1 MALFS
6 CCCYLQTVI
15 KVIIVIIIFV
25 FILSKSAL
33 VDGPVCHS
41 VQSMALVSFE
51 GGWQNA
57 WRLVEDIYEQFTVK
71 RFVHFKQLHSVTC
84 GTGIVSAQHH
94 SYHTHFSWSAVRA
107 RHALVAEVGLSAVRP
122 VTVCVEVV
130 RARPWR
136 EFQNVHALSLNSC
149 AQFAHSLRT
158 VNEVTRKCYYKCR
171 RDKWWHLG
179 NFFWTFQISRHDIAR
194 TISPDPH
201 SHAHCHEF
209 FPHCHEPFIAPVSG
223 LFM

>member
-1 MALFS
+1 MGQFATASNQWPWWVSKEVDRMLGDWWRTS
-6 CCCYLQTVI
+6 MIMNSLLSNDLYISNSYTVWPAAPG
-15 KVIIVIIIFV
+15 
-25 FILSKSAL
+25 LL
-33 VDGPVCHS
+33 VPNTIRWCW
-41 VQSMALVSFE
+41 A
-51 GGWQNA
+51 
-57 WRLVEDIYEQFTVK
+57 
-71 RFVHFKQLHSVTC
+71 
-84 GTGIVSAQHH
+84 
-94 SYHTHFSWSAVRA
+94 HTHFSWSAVRA